1 LNCYPNPTNQELF
14 IDYTLKQEVNL
25 KIELFDLTGR
35 SLGAIEDAPN
45 TPGSHSVMFNFGQ
58 VISGTYLVRM
68 YANDAVL
75 TRKVILSK
83 S

>member
-1 LNCYPNPTNQELF
+1 
-14 IDYTLKQEVNL
+14 
-25 KIELFDLTGR
+25 
-35 SLGAIEDAPN
+35 
-45 TPGSHSVMFNFGQ
+45 MFNFGQ